1 MQHAELRNCIWID
14 WHPVTRIQKSLWSDA
29 MSLPVC
35 NFKCEYFRC
44 SNAQPLSKNA
54 AAAPRRPRHRIRL
67 CIAIALGALIVSG
80 LPATSQVRFGSVVG
94 FISDPTGASIP
105 GATVTLTNVGTNEIR
120 TLQTGPSGTYSFANV
135 PAGQYRIDIDQSG
148 FKRFSAQNITVAVDV
163 TVRIDATLQVGSSSE
178 TIEVSAGAVTL
189 QTDSSSLGS
198 VVSEQTVERMPV
210 SGRNVNNLLTLVPGV
225 TAGGSTYGTTSGN
238 QAGGARTNS
247 IAFGNYFIGGAFG
260 NQSAFFVDGVSSNG
274 PANNANGLVP
284 SQDVVQE
291 FRVVTNNVSAEYG
304 NYAGGVVNITTK
316 SGSNSFHGTAYDYLR
331 NTILNANSFFSNRA
345 GLKRAPLIQ
354 NQFGGTVGG
363 PIKHDKTFFFF
374 GYEGLRTHS
383 AVLSTTTVP
392 TAPQRNGDFSD
403 PAFPT
408 IYDHSQPG
416 NPQFSCNGRL
426 NVICP
431 SRIDPTAKL
440 ILADTFPAP
449 NQPGF
454 VNNYITNFPTGA
466 VQNQYNGR
474 IDQNFGSKDLLFGRY
489 TYWKVI
495 SNPYDAWGTRTQGQG
510 ATGLFNQEAV
520 LGNTYTFN
528 PTTLLDLR
536 ASYLRIFQTE
546 APVSTG
552 INWSKYQGNYSNLQG
567 QILGG
572 PTHGAGSIPSSSYT
586 GTTGFPATNL
596 TASNGIGS
604 QLYWHQNVYALS
616 GNLIK
621 TLGKHQLKMGG
632 NVRRVQWISDPNT
645 SGITLTYD
653 AQATASVAAAGS
665 TGIALASNLLG
676 IPQRTNVGNIAGSR
690 AYYTNYGFF
699 MEDTYQVTHR
709 LTATLGVRWDQPSVY
724 SEANN
729 RDTVFLPDVST
740 PIGSVSNYANPV
752 TGSSQNTKG
761 LFALVGSPAWP
772 SQREDHLHWKLFA
785 PRVGF
790 AYRANP
796 GMVVRAG
803 YGLSYLPISLS
814 QDGPNFSPINTITT
828 AINNSFQ
835 VTTGQPD
842 HVIAT
847 TANPFPQGV
856 SPPPGRG
863 ADLSTY
869 YGSTVVSRVPGDK
882 AAYQQQWNLA
892 LEQQLGKD
900 GTITFAYAGSKGT
913 HLLLQGFATAS
924 NININQLP
932 DQYWSLGATALQKQV
947 PNPFYGS
954 IKNPSSPLS
963 QPTVAQ
969 GYLLKPFPQYDR
981 VLAVDPH
988 RGFSSYNSLQVAV
1001 NKRIWAGG
1009 QIVAAYTWSKLMA
1022 NTDNITSFL
1031 DPTSIFSGQIQDNNS
1046 VTTTERTVSAY
1057 DIPQNLTFGY
1067 TLPLP
1072 FGRDRRYLHDSGPVL
1087 SRIVGGWTFNGL
1099 TSIRSGAP
1107 LGLIQFES
1115 PIMQQFGAGNG
1126 FIFAPGVY
1134 IRPNVVPGCNPAM
1147 GGSRYQRALKGWF
1160 NTACFA
1166 TTTSSTQFG
1175 NAPRVDSRIRIDGT
1189 NNWDL
1194 ALWKETPITEAVNL
1208 RFTAQAYNLFNR
1220 TQFSGPNPQVG
1231 LPGQTAIVTATAA
1244 PPRNI
1249 EFSLRLTF

>member
-1 MQHAELRNCIWID
+1 MPSPVRMFNEKTTNSNHSSEPCNERQADSRRTDWSRRHKYRFASSVIVVLIISWI
-14 WHPVTRIQKSLWSDA
+14 VTL
-29 MSLPVC
+29 
-35 NFKCEYFRC
+35 
-44 SNAQPLSKNA
+44 
-54 AAAPRRPRHRIRL
+54 
-67 CIAIALGALIVSG
+67 G
-80 LPATSQVRFGSVVG
+80 LPANAQVRFGSVVG
-94 FISDPTGASIP
+94 VVTDSTEASLP
-105 GATVTLTNVGTNEIR
+105 GATVTLTNVGTNEVR
-120 TLQTGPSGTYSFANV
+120 KLQTGSAGTYTFPNV
-135 PAGQYRIDIDQSG
+135 TAGQYRIEIDQNG
-148 FKRFSAQNITVAVDV
+148 FKRFTAQNVQVEVDV
-163 TVRIDATLQVGSSSE
+163 TVRVDATLQVGSSSE
-178 TIEVSAGAVTL
+178 TVEVNAAAVTL

-198 VVSEQTVERMPV
+198 VVSQQTVERMPV

-225 TAGGSTYGTTSGN
+225 TAGGSTYGTASGN

-274 PANNANGLVP
+274 PANNANGLIP

-316 SGSNSFHGTAYDYLR
+316 SGTNNFHGTAYDYFR
-331 NTILNANSFFSNRA
+331 NTILNSNSFFSNHA

-363 PIKHDKTFFFF
+363 PIKHDKTFFFG

-392 TAPQRNGDFSD
+392 TVAQVSGDFSD
-403 PAFPT
+403 PALPP

-416 NPQFSCNGRL
+416 NPRFSCNGRL

-431 SRIDPTAKL
+431 SRIDQTAKL
-440 ILADTFPAP
+440 ILADTFPVP
-449 NQPGF
+449 NQPGL
-454 VNNYITNFPTGA
+454 VNNYITNFSTGA
-466 VQNQYNGR
+466 VQNQYNAR

-489 TYWKVI
+489 TYWKVV

-546 APVSTG
+546 APDST
-552 INWSKYQGNYSNLQG
+552 NVNLSKYQGNYGPLQG
-567 QILGG
+567 QIFGG
-572 PTHGAGSIPSSSYT
+572 LSKGAGSIPSSSYT
-586 GTTGFPATNL
+586 GTTGFPGTNL
-596 TASNGIGS
+596 TGSNGIGS
-604 QLYWHQNVYALS
+604 QLYWHQNVYAFS

-621 TLGKHQLKMGG
+621 ALGKHQLKMGG
-632 NVRRVQWISDPNT
+632 NIRRVQWISDPNA
-645 SGITLTYD
+645 SGIALTYNSE
-653 AQATASVAAAGS
+653 ATASSTAPGA

-676 IPQRTNVGNIAGSR
+676 IPQRTNIGNIAGSR
-690 AYYTNYGFF
+690 AYFTSYGFF
-699 MEDTYQVTHR
+699 IEDTYQVTR
-709 LTATLGVRWDQPSVY
+709 QLTATLGLRWDQPNVY

-729 RDTVFLPDVST
+729 RNTVFLPGATAQV
-740 PIGSVSNYANPV
+740 GSVTNYRNPV
-752 TGSSQNTKG
+752 TGSSQNTGG
-761 LFALVGSPAWP
+761 LLALVNSPAWT
-772 SQREDHLHWKLFA
+772 SQREDNLHWKLFA
-785 PRVGF
+785 PRVGL

-796 GMVVRAG
+796 GTVIRAG

-842 HVIAT
+842 NIIAT
-847 TANPFPQGV
+847 TANPFPQGI
-856 SPPPGRG
+856 SQPPGRN
-863 ADLSTY
+863 ADLSSY

-932 DQYWSLGATALQKQV
+932 DQYWSLGATELQKQV

-988 RGFSSYNSLQVAV
+988 RGFSSYNSLQIAL
-1001 NKRIWAGG
+1001 NKRIWGGG
-1009 QIVAAYTWSKLMA
+1009 QVVAAYTWSKLMA
-1022 NTDNITSFL
+1022 NTDNVTSFL

-1046 VTTTERTVSAY
+1046 VTKTERSVSAY
-1057 DIPQNLTFGY
+1057 DIPHNLTFGY

-1072 FGRDRRYLHDSGPVL
+1072 FGNDRKYLNNTGRVVSK
-1087 SRIVGGWTFNGL
+1087 IVGGWSLNGL
-1099 TSIRSGAP
+1099 TTFHSGAP

-1134 IRPNVVPGCNPAM
+1134 IRPNAVPGCNPSVGA
-1147 GGSRYQRALKGWF
+1147 SRYQKALMGWF

-1166 TTTSSTQFG
+1166 TTTSPTQFG
-1175 NAPRVDSRIRIDGT
+1175 NAPRVDSRIRIDGVS
-1189 NNWDL
+1189 NWDM
-1194 ALWKETPITEAVNL
+1194 ALWKDMPITEDVRL

-1231 LPGQTAIVTATAA
+1231 LPGQTGIVTATAA